1 MAQRY
6 LIRKGGT
13 TEGAKV
19 PELVKKRIASD
30 AALAEEKEKALAAQ
44 EKQLAEQREALKK
57 RTAEYEKEYAEHKQQ
72 LIDLRREA
80 KLGGNFFVEP
90 EAKLL
95 FVIRIVGIIKL
106 APKPRKVL
114 QLLRLRQLHNGVF
127 LKVNKPILQMLKLV
141 QPYVTYG
148 YPSLKTVR
156 ELLYKRGYAKVNKQ
170 RIPISDNSV
179 ITNSLGEKQGLYGM
193 EDLVH
198 EIYTVGPNF
207 KQANN
212 FIWPFKLSAPRGGF
226 KCKRHGYCEMK
237 GGDWGNREEEINEL
251 IMRMN

>member
-1 MAQRY
+1 MASRY
-6 LIRKGGT
+6 LITADKVV
-13 TEGAKV
+13 EGAVV
-19 PELVKKRIASD
+19 PEKIKLKMARNAN
-30 AALAEEKEKALAAQ
+30 LLEEKTKAVSEAKTSL
-44 EKQLAEQREALKK
+44 EEQRASLKK
-57 RTAEYEKEYAEHKQQ
+57 RTQEYEKEYADHQKK

-95 FVIRIVGIIKL
+95 FVVRIVGIIKL
-106 APKPRKVL
+106 SPKPRKVL
-114 QLLRLRQLHNGVF
+114 QLLRLKQLHNGVF

-156 ELLYKRGYAKVNKQ
+156 ELVYKRGHGKVTKQ
-170 RIPISDNSV
+170 RIPLSDNA
-179 ITNSLGEKQGLYGM
+179 IIADKLGEKHGIHGA
-193 EDLVH
+193 EDLIH
-198 EIYTVGPNF
+198 EIYTVGPHF
-207 KQANN
+207 KQAAN
-212 FIWPFKLSAPRGGF
+212 FLWPFKLSAPRGGF

-251 IMRMN
+251 IARMN

>member
-1 MAQRY
+1 MAARY
-6 LIRKGGT
+6 MIPKDAVA
-13 TEGAKV
+13 EGAAV
-19 PELVKKRIASD
+19 PEKVKLKIARD
-30 AALAEEKEKALAAQ
+30 ATLAKEKETAVASAKKDH
-44 EKQLAEQREALKK
+44 EEQRAALKK
-57 RTAEYEKEYAEHKQQ
+57 RTQEYEKEYSDYQKK

-95 FVIRIVGIIKL
+95 FVVRIVGIIKL
-106 APKPRKVL
+106 SPKPRKVL
-114 QLLRLRQLHNGVF
+114 QLLRLKQLHNGVF

-156 ELLYKRGYAKVNKQ
+156 ALVYKRGHGKVTKQ
-170 RIPISDNSV
+170 RIPLTDNQ
-179 ITNSLGEKQGLYGM
+179 IIADKLGEKGLHGM
-193 EDLVH
+193 EDLIH
-198 EIYTVGPNF
+198 EIYTVGPSF
-207 KQANN
+207 KQAAN
-212 FIWPFKLSAPRGGF
+212 FLWPFKLSAPRGGF

-251 IMRMN
+251 IARMN